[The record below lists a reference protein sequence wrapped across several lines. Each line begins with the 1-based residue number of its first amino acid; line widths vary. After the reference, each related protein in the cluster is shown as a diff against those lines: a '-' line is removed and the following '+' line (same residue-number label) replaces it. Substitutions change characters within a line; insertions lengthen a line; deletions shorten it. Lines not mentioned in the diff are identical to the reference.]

1 MAEKDSGSGIL
12 RTDIYN
18 IRFYEK
24 SPFYGSWRGMHYR
37 IMGVESQ
44 EVSGEESAAAG
55 GGGTAAGVAARKLCV
70 TIWPGP
76 YNYETTDDALKVSA
90 MFDFSNEGLDAVT
103 EYLNAYYGE
112 HFA

>member
-1 MAEKDSGSGIL
+1 MAERDPGSGIL

-24 SPFYGSWRGMHYR
+24 SPFYGSWHGMHYR
-37 IMGVESQ
+37 IMGVESA
-44 EVSGEESAAAG
+44 EGAGEAEQ
-55 GGGTAAGVAARKLCV
+55 KLCV

-76 YNYETTDDALKVSA
+76 YNFETTDDALKVSEY
-90 MFDFSNEGLDAVT
+90 FDFSNEGLDAVA

>member
-1 MAEKDSGSGIL
+1 MEGREKKPEIR

-24 SPFYGSWRGMHYR
+24 SPFNGSCRGMHYR
-37 IMGVESQ
+37 IEGI
-44 EVSGEESAAAG
+44 G
-55 GGGTAAGVAARKLCV
+55 GSENARQLRV

-76 YNYETTDDALKVSA
+76 YNFDHTDDSLKVSSE
-90 MFDFSNEGLDAVT
+90 FDFSNEGLDAVT
-103 EYLNAYYGE
+103 NYLNQYYLE